1 MTAMPGGMAPAIT
14 EDMTTSSLLR
24 VLLLVTAAS
33 AATGC
38 VAVEPWNRAK
48 LSSTVMDANPDP
60 QELKTDGHV
69 HEYREGSIG
78 GAGVSGGGCG
88 CN

>member
-1 MTAMPGGMAPAIT
+1 MTLFDIT
-14 EDMTTSSLLR
+14 ARRVAR
-24 VLLLVTAAS
+24 VLFVLTALGAGS
-33 AATGC
+33 GC
-38 VAVEPWNRAK
+38 VAVQPWERGK
-48 LSSTVMDANPDP
+48 LASEVMAASPDP
-60 QELKTDGHV
+60 QELKLDGHV

>member
-1 MTAMPGGMAPAIT
+1 MK
-14 EDMTTSSLLR
+14 DMTRTLATALLAAIA
-24 VLLLVTAAS
+24 LTAG
-33 AATGC
+33 TGC
-38 VAVEPWNRAK
+38 VAVQPWERGK
-48 LSSTVMDANPDP
+48 LSNEVMKAAPDK
-60 QELKTDGHV
+60 EEMKLDGHV